1 MLNCD
6 KTEVIKKDHSGSAS
20 ALRIEYFCGKYGMRI
35 SNDKNRVD
43 M

>member
-6 KTEVIKKDHSGSAS
+6 KTEVIKKDHSGSTSAS
-20 ALRIEYFCGKYGMRI
+20 KFEYFCGKYGIRI
-35 SNDKNRVD
+35 SNYKYRVD

>member
-6 KTEVIKKDHSGSAS
+6 KTEVIKKDRSGSIS
-20 ALRIEYFCGKYGMRI
+20 TGRTGYFCEKYEMRI